1 MKESLSPWILPF
13 LCWRATNCF
22 PRTDIRLDCLSLSLS
37 GCNLYLT
44 LKMAMLL
51 PIVGGNQVFQNCF
64 LEKMKNILQSQCFWL
79 QNHTAYLTLVLRV
92 FPSDSIINRSYWGPE
107 SNSNGRVIK
116 RRIAYLRLKK
126 NVEHYFLFLVGCGS
140 EPIKQS

>member
-44 LKMAMLL
+44 LKN
-51 PIVGGNQVFQNCF
+51 GNAFANSWWHPNFSKLFSRKNEKYPSITLFLTSKSHCLSNSCF
-64 LEKMKNILQSQCFWL
+64 GSFFL
-79 QNHTAYLTLVLRV
+79 
-92 FPSDSIINRSYWGPE
+92 SDSIINCSYWGPQ
-107 SNSNGRVIK
+107 SNSNRRVIK
-116 RRIAYLRLKK
+116 RRIAYLRLKEMS
-126 NVEHYFLFLVGCGS
+126 NIIFFFL
-140 EPIKQS
+140 